1 MTADGWFVS
10 GVLAVAVVLFAS
22 DRVRLD
28 LVAILALLAL
38 LVAGILT
45 PGEALAGFG
54 DPLVLMI
61 AGLFVVGEGLFRTGV
76 AYAVGDW
83 VVRAA
88 GSNETRI
95 LVLLM
100 LVVALLSA
108 VMSSTGAVAI
118 FIPVVLSLAAKG
130 DIAPSRLLM
139 PVAYASLIGGMLTLI
154 GTPPNMVVSAEL
166 ERHGAAPFGFFEFT
180 PIGLLVLVV
189 GIVYMAVAGRRLLSP
204 AVARTAD
211 AGRRLTLTDLA
222 AAYGMAGRWH
232 RLAVT
237 PESGLIGLTVSS
249 ARLRHRY
256 DVNVVGL
263 ARQATLVAGPI
274 VPAAKDVVFQAG
286 DALFVAARAQSAA
299 TLARDEGLEIVP
311 VDPARSGAVAKDLG
325 LVEVLVAPQSVVI
338 GQSVFDYRFRSQHQL
353 TVLAIRRDGQ
363 TIVDDVASVP
373 LRFGDS
379 LLVGGGW
386 AEIDRLQERR
396 DDFLV
401 LNLPAEHDAVAPAR
415 RLAPVAIAL
424 VLGMIALMT
433 LNLMAAVTAVLVT
446 ATAMIVTR
454 CVSMDDVYRAINW
467 QSLVLIA
474 GMLPMATAL
483 EQTGVVTAIVHLLV
497 GGLGEFGPV
506 VSLVG
511 LFVLTSVF
519 SQFISNTA
527 TTVVVAPIAVGVAA
541 GMAVSPLPLLMTVAV
556 AASTA
561 FATPIASPVNT
572 LVLGPGG
579 YRFNDFVK
587 LGVPLQVL
595 SLAVTVLVVPV
606 LFPF

>member
-166 ERHGAAPFGFFEFT
+166 ERQGAAPFGFFEFT

-189 GIVYMAVAGRRLLSP
+189 GIVYMAAVGRRLLSP

-211 AGRRLTLTDLA
+211 AGRRLTLPDLA

-286 DALFVAARAQSAA
+286 DALFVAARAESAA

-311 VDPARSGAVAKDLG
+311 VDPAMSGAVAKDLG

-454 CVSMDDVYRAINW
+454 CVSMDDVYRAISW

-483 EQTGVVTAIVHLLV
+483 EQTGVVTAIVHLLL

-541 GMAVSPLPLLMTVAV
+541 GMAVSPLPLLMTVAI

>member
-1 MTADGWFVS
+1 
-10 GVLAVAVVLFAS
+10 
-22 DRVRLD
+22 
-28 LVAILALLAL
+28 
-38 LVAGILT
+38 
-45 PGEALAGFG
+45 
-54 DPLVLMI
+54 
-61 AGLFVVGEGLFRTGV
+61 
-76 AYAVGDW
+76 
-83 VVRAA
+83 
-88 GSNETRI
+88 
-95 LVLLM
+95 
-100 LVVALLSA
+100 
-108 VMSSTGAVAI
+108 
-118 FIPVVLSLAAKG
+118 
-130 DIAPSRLLM
+130 
-139 PVAYASLIGGMLTLI
+139 
-154 GTPPNMVVSAEL
+154 
-166 ERHGAAPFGFFEFT
+166 
-180 PIGLLVLVV
+180 
-189 GIVYMAVAGRRLLSP
+189 
-204 AVARTAD
+204 
-211 AGRRLTLTDLA
+211 
-222 AAYGMAGRWH
+222 MAGRWH

-237 PESGLIGLTVSS
+237 PDSGLIGLTVSS
-249 ARLRHRY
+249 ALLRHRY

-263 ARQATLVAGPI
+263 ARQAGVIAAPI
-274 VPAAKDVVFQAG
+274 VPAAKDVVFQRG
-286 DALFVAARAQSAA
+286 DTLFVAARAESVAK
-299 TLARDEGLEIVP
+299 LANDEHLDIVP
-311 VDPARSGAVAKDLG
+311 IDPAMSGAVARDLG

-363 TIVDDVASVP
+363 TIVDDVGSVP
-373 LRFGDS
+373 MRFGDS

-401 LNLPAEHDAVAPAR
+401 LNLPAEHDVVAPAR
-415 RLAPVAIAL
+415 RLAPVAVAL
-424 VLGMIALMT
+424 VVGMIALMT
-433 LNLMAAVTAVLVT
+433 LNLMSAVTAVLVT

-454 CVSMDDVYRAINW
+454 CVAMDDVYRAINW

-483 EQTGVVTAIVHLLV
+483 ERTGVVSAIVHLLV
-497 GGLGEFGPV
+497 GGLGDFGPV

-541 GMAVSPLPLLMTVAV
+541 GMAVSPLPLLMTVAI

-579 YRFNDFVK
+579 YRFNDFVR
-587 LGVPLQVL
+587 LGVPLQALCLV
-595 SLAVTVLVVPV
+595 VTVLAVPA